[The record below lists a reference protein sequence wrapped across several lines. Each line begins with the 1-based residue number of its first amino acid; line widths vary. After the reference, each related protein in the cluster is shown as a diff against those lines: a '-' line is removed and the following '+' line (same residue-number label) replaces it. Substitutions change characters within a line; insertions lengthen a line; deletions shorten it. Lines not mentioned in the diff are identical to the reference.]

1 MVSFVHGKNT
11 KVLFAN
17 PTVNAC
23 YDLSPY
29 FNDVSLTNDVEATE
43 VTTFNQAGVKS
54 YIPGLRDG
62 SITLA
67 GFYDGTANGVDAILT
82 SALSNTLDEAIVV
95 FPQGGN
101 AQNERCYMAQGI
113 QTKYDLKSPVSGV
126 VAVDA
131 EVQADYGV
139 WSGRGQLFTTSG
151 NGSTTSLDGFGST
164 TRGGLVVI
172 GVLSLTGTLSVTL
185 QHSQD
190 GSTWVNATSAL
201 TTVGTEI
208 VNTAALPTTLY
219 RYTRLNWTL
228 SGANASANIYF
239 GFARF

>member
-11 KVLFAN
+11 KVLFTN
-17 PTVNAC
+17 PTANAC
-23 YDLSPY
+23 YDLSPF
-29 FNDVSLTNDVEATE
+29 FNDVSITNDVEATE

-62 SITLA
+62 NFTLS
-67 GFYDGTANGVDAILT
+67 GFYDGTSSGVDAILT
-82 SALSNTLDEAIVV
+82 TAIGNTADEAILV

-101 AQNERCYMAQGI
+101 TQNERCYVAQGI

-131 EVQADYGV
+131 EVQADHGV
-139 WSGRGQLFTTSG
+139 WSARGQVITTSG

-172 GVLSLTGTLSVTL
+172 GVLSLTGTFSVTL

-208 VNTAALPTTLY
+208 VNTASLPTTLY

-228 SGANASANIYF
+228 SGSGASANIYY

>member
-29 FNDVSLTNDVEATE
+29 FNDVSLTNAIEATE
-43 VTTFNQAGVKS
+43 VTTFNTAGVKS

-62 SITLA
+62 SITMS
-67 GFYDGTANGVDAILT
+67 GFYDGTTSGLDAIFAA
-82 SALSNTLDEAIVV
+82 ALSNTVDEAVVV
-95 FPQGGN
+95 FPQGG
-101 AQNERCYMAQGI
+101 ATQNERCYMAQGI
-113 QTKYDLKSPVSGV
+113 QTKYDLKSPVAGV
-126 VAVDA
+126 VAADA
-131 EVQADYGV
+131 EIQADKGV

-151 NGSTTSLDGFGST
+151 NGSTNSFDGLGST
-164 TRGGLVVI
+164 TNGGLVVI
-172 GVLSLTGTLSVTL
+172 GVLSLTGTLSITL